1 MNFEIQESVYAAGV
15 ILSFSE
21 ESRRLSQDIV
31 VNDFIALHKI
41 PVAHVVNFFEMLD
54 GLGIMARHDHRLAV
68 FLGQ

>member
-1 MNFEIQESVYAAGV
+1 MNFEIQESVHAAGV

-31 VNDFIALHKI
+31 VNDFVTLHKI
-41 PVAHVVNFFEMLD
+41 PVAHIVDFLEMLD
-54 GLGIMARHDHRLAV
+54 GLGIVARHNHRLAV